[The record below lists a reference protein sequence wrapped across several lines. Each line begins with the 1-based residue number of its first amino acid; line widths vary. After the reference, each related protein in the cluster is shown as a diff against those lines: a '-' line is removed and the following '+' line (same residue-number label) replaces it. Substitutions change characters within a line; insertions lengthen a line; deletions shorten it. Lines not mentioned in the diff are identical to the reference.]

1 MADRTTRIH
10 ETTQRSLARLA
21 FVALGLVP
29 LMLCL
34 WLSAA
39 TFLPGHSSR
48 QAAAWQQGLQELY
61 GLSFKIKQAQA
72 LAPYRYVL
80 DEVQLIHP
88 ETDRTL
94 GSVKQIAI
102 QLIEGQW
109 KVKLLGGQFS
119 WDQSDDMSRFFH
131 QWYMCRPNVRRHP
144 ALIEADQLELRD
156 GQRSFSV
163 LKLDAQVF
171 PERERWAVKATF
183 RPSMPA
189 NHSPMP
195 DSQLL
200 MVRHHDPEDSA
211 TEIQLRA
218 ASDLPG
224 WLILPLLS
232 GTASAD
238 PNSTS
243 RLALESCSFS
253 GVLDVRSQKQGD
265 TAYLTDARLS
275 SLDLSRI
282 TSGQSTILS
291 GQGSINIARAMLGS
305 RGLLWAEGTFEMGPG
320 RVDTAFLGSL
330 SRYLDLD
337 MSRQNPVGVTS
348 FDRLSASFR
357 LMPQQ
362 LQLVGRLSPEGGMLE
377 DAHGPLVARRDES
390 PLPIE
395 NVVYALVGSQP
406 TLGRRALAWLPM
418 EDSQRQQASSVL
430 RISRN

>member
-1 MADRTTRIH
+1 
-10 ETTQRSLARLA
+10 
-21 FVALGLVP
+21 
-29 LMLCL
+29 
-34 WLSAA
+34 
-39 TFLPGHSSR
+39 
-48 QAAAWQQGLQELY
+48 
-61 GLSFKIKQAQA
+61 
-72 LAPYRYVL
+72 
-80 DEVQLIHP
+80 
-88 ETDRTL
+88 
-94 GSVKQIAI
+94 
-102 QLIEGQW
+102 
-109 KVKLLGGQFS
+109 
-119 WDQSDDMSRFFH
+119 
-131 QWYMCRPNVRRHP
+131 
-144 ALIEADQLELRD
+144 
-156 GQRSFSV
+156 
-163 LKLDAQVF
+163 
-171 PERERWAVKATF
+171 
-183 RPSMPA
+183 MPA

-362 LQLVGRLSPEGGMLE
+362 LQLVGRLSPEGGLLE